1 MSCAIAFAADSRVDF
16 AELDVTLQESVLDEL
31 DHLCES
37 SVPFPAR
44 TFIRDFT
51 QDQADARHCLFLR
64 LAYDADI
71 NTLLVLGIPIT
82 PAVPAERKRVA
93 VS

>member
-1 MSCAIAFAADSRVDF
+1 MSCAIAFADDSRVDF

-31 DHLCES
+31 ERLCES

-51 QDQADARHCLFLR
+51 
-64 LAYDADI
+64 
-71 NTLLVLGIPIT
+71 
-82 PAVPAERKRVA
+82 
-93 VS
+93 